1 MKILIAGAGAVGTHL
16 AKLLGQENHDITL
29 IDADKDRLALI
40 RDNSDILTYIGN
52 CMSLKDLTEAGTA
65 NADLY
70 IGVTPEES
78 KNITSCMLASN
89 LGAKRTLARIDNYEY
104 LLPKNKEFFEKLGIH
119 SMIYPELIAAR
130 EIAMSLKTPWARF
143 WWELCNGTVIL
154 AAAKVRENAPIM
166 NTFLYD
172 LSQENKRFHMVA
184 IKRNSHTLIPKG
196 SDQVLPGD
204 ILYFT
209 TLRKYIDS
217 LPELFG
223 KKSFEAKKIMFMG
236 GSRITMRTIQQL
248 PSNIN
253 IKIIEQDRERAEKLV
268 EMAPPNVTVFV
279 EDGRNAEFLLR
290 EGITESD
297 AFLALT
303 GNSEANILGCM
314 MAKQYGV
321 KRTVAEVENIDYIS
335 MAERFDIGTVINK
348 KLIAASKIYELLL
361 KADASN
367 IKSLTIAEANVG
379 EVIAKPNSK
388 VTKKLI
394 RNLNLPDDITFGA
407 LIRNGE
413 PMLVDGDTLIEPYDQ
428 VVVFFLNKSLK
439 SIEKL
444 FN

>member
-29 IDADKDRLALI
+29 IDADKDRLAII
-40 RDNSDILTYIGN
+40 RDNTDILTYIGN
-52 CMSLKDLTEAGTA
+52 CTSLNDLTRAGIA
-65 NADLY
+65 SADLY

-78 KNITSCMLASN
+78 KNITSCMLASD
-89 LGAKRTLARIDNYEY
+89 LGARRTLARIDNYEY

-119 SMIYPELIAAR
+119 SMIYPELSASR
-130 EIAMSLKTPWARF
+130 EIAMSLKTPWTRF
-143 WWELCNGTVIL
+143 LWELCNGTVIL
-154 AAAKVRENAPIM
+154 AAAKVRDNAPIV
-166 NTFLYD
+166 NLH
-172 LSQENKRFHMVA
+172 LHELPQEYKRFHMVA
-184 IKRNSHTLIPKG
+184 IKRNGQTLIPKG
-196 SDQVLPGD
+196 SNQILPDD

-209 TLRKYIDS
+209 TLRKHLDS

-223 KKSFEAKKIMFMG
+223 KKSFETKKIMFMG

-248 PSNIN
+248 PQNIH
-253 IKIIEQDRERAEKLV
+253 IKIIERDKERAEKLV
-268 EMAPPNVTVFV
+268 EFSPPNVTVFV
-279 EDGRNAEFLLR
+279 EDGRNSEFLLR
-290 EGITESD
+290 EGITEVD

-321 KRTVAEVENIDYIS
+321 KKTVAEVENFDYIS

-348 KLIAASKIYELLL
+348 KLIAAGKIYELLL

-367 IKSLTIAEANVG
+367 IKSLVIADANVG

-394 RNLNLPDDITFGA
+394 KNLNLPPDITFGA
-407 LIRNGE
+407 IIRNGE
-413 PMLVDGDTLIEPYDQ
+413 PILVEGDTLIEPYDQ